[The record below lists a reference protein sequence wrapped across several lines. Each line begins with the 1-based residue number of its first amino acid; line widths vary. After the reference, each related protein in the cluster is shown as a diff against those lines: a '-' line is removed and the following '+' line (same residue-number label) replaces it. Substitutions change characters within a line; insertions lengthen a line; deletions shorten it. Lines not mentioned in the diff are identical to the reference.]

1 MESIVL
7 VTLILL
13 SVSIAI
19 VFSQKSKQRKRKAS
33 LFMVVVTL
41 TTLPLFYFL
50 HEPAPKALEKTVDAL
65 THSEY
70 MEDIQAK
77 LTEDPNQQELWFQ
90 LGHGYL
96 VNNDFK
102 SALTSFDY
110 SIRLSASPSANQ
122 LAAKASALYYLRSQR
137 INDEVESL
145 LTAAL
150 QQDSTN
156 TTALT
161 LIANDHLLSF
171 RYQQAI
177 DTWVR
182 LLDSQKTDLDRV
194 AIIGSI
200 NYAKSRLNIH

>member
-1 MESIVL
+1 M
-7 VTLILL
+7 
-13 SVSIAI
+13 
-19 VFSQKSKQRKRKAS
+19 SQKSKIRKRKAS
-33 LFMVVVTL
+33 LFMVLVSL
-41 TTLPLFYFL
+41 TTLPLFHFL
-50 HEPAPKALEKTVDAL
+50 HEPVPKEAEKVIDTL

-77 LTEDPNQQELWFQ
+77 LTDDPNQQELWFQ
-90 LGHGYL
+90 LGHSYL
-96 VNNDFK
+96 LNNDFK

-110 SIRLSASPSANQ
+110 SIRLSVTPSANQ

-137 INDEVESL
+137 INEEVELL

-150 QQDSTN
+150 QQDTTN

-194 AIIGSI
+194 SIIGSI
-200 NYAKSRLNIH
+200 NYAKSRLNIN

>member
-1 MESIVL
+1 
-7 VTLILL
+7 
-13 SVSIAI
+13 
-19 VFSQKSKQRKRKAS
+19 
-33 LFMVVVTL
+33 MVVVSL

-50 HEPAPKALEKTVDAL
+50 HEPAPQALENTADAL

-150 QQDSTN
+150 QQDPTN

>member
-1 MESIVL
+1 M
-7 VTLILL
+7 
-13 SVSIAI
+13 
-19 VFSQKSKQRKRKAS
+19 SQKTTPLKRKAG
-33 LFMVVVTL
+33 LFMLLVSAV
-41 TTLPLFYFL
+41 TLPLFHFL
-50 HEPAPKALEKTVDAL
+50 YQPMPEAVEKVLATQ

-70 MEDIQAK
+70 MQDIQAK
-77 LTEDPNQQELWFQ
+77 LTDDPNQHELWFQ

-96 VNNDFK
+96 LNNDFK

-110 SIRLSASPSANQ
+110 SIRLSATPSANQ

-137 INDEVESL
+137 IDEDVESL
-145 LTAAL
+145 LDRSL
-150 QQDSTN
+150 ELDSGN
-156 TTALT
+156 PTALT

-182 LLDSQKTDLDRV
+182 LLDSQNTDLDRV

-200 NYAKSRLNIH
+200 NYAKSRLNIEH

>member
-1 MESIVL
+1 MLLVSA
-7 VTLILL
+7 VTL
-13 SVSIAI
+13 
-19 VFSQKSKQRKRKAS
+19 S
-33 LFMVVVTL
+33 LFVFLYQPMPEEREQQVVSQ
-41 TTLPLFYFL
+41 
-50 HEPAPKALEKTVDAL
+50 

-70 MEDIQAK
+70 MQDIQAK

-90 LGHGYL
+90 LGDGYL
-96 VNNDFK
+96 IDNDFK

-110 SIRLSASPSANQ
+110 SIRLSSSPSANQ

-137 INDEVESL
+137 IDTDVETL
-145 LTAAL
+145 LTQAL
-150 QQDSTN
+150 ELDSTN

-200 NYAKSRLNIH
+200 NYAKSRLNIN